1 MYKNLPTKIK
11 LLINMVIIGLMI
23 FIWGIVDNEYRSV
36 LTEQEEKSKKCKLDY
51 RLEDE
56 VIKTIESNNVVDF
69 RKLAKVNFSKI
80 SVCSSYDT
88 LGDFEGGISYAND
101 RAPKNNF
108 SYILFLDENEEVVKA
123 MVLNKKYDISV
134 DRSYREYLSEN
145 VTFKFNKVDKEN
157 EVTYRLE
164 E

>member
-1 MYKNLPTKIK
+1 MYSKNIPIHV
-11 LLINMVIIGLMI
+11 LINIVLFGLSIYMFKIII
-23 FIWGIVDNEYRSV
+23 DDNLIES
-36 LTEQEEKSKKCKLDY
+36 EENERRYKLDY
-51 RLEDE
+51 SLEDN
-56 VIKTIESNNVVDF
+56 VIKTIKSNNVVDF

-80 SVCSSYDT
+80 SVHSSYDT